1 MAKQIKFDADARQKI
16 LAGVEKLSSAVTST
30 LGPSG
35 RNVILDKKFGSPQ
48 ITKDGVTVA
57 KEIELADPLGVPE
70 TLLAGERRAALR
82 AAVDALGE
90 PDREILLRR
99 YYFGQKPREIAAAL
113 GLDKKQVDNRLYQ
126 TKRRLR
132 ASVSGAE
139 GE

>member
-1 MAKQIKFDADARQKI
+1 MRSYIYGSIRKSSIPAAARSRH
-16 LAGVEKLSSAVTST
+16 GF
-30 LGPSG
+30 
-35 RNVILDKKFGSPQ
+35 R
-48 ITKDGVTVA
+48 
-57 KEIELADPLGVPE
+57 
-70 TLLAGERRAALR
+70 
-82 AAVDALGE
+82 

-132 ASVSGAE
+132 ASVTGAE

>member
-1 MAKQIKFDADARQKI
+1 MRSYIYGSIRKSSIPAAARSRHGFRSWRALDRSREI
-16 LAGVEKLSSAVTST
+16 LRCRAVS
-30 LGPSG
+30 LE
-35 RNVILDKKFGSPQ
+35 
-48 ITKDGVTVA
+48 
-57 KEIELADPLGVPE
+57 EIELADPLGVPE
-70 TLLAGERRAALR
+70 TLLAGERRAALN
-82 AAVDALGE
+82 AAVDALAE

-132 ASVSGAE
+132 ASVTGAE